1 MSATGEVA
9 TPVGTPVGTPVA
21 ALLAEGPTV
30 SFEFFPPRSEEAS
43 ATLRTTITELAPLEP
58 SFVSVTYGA
67 GGSTRELTHRLVV
80 DLLAD
85 GINPVAH
92 LTAVEHTVAELT
104 DIVTGYRDAG
114 VRNVLA
120 LRGDAPA
127 GVDAPLRAVEHAID
141 LVHLVRDIVGDG
153 SSIAV
158 AAHPEGHP
166 ASASVAQDRRHLA
179 AKLEAAD
186 YAVTQFFFAAEDYL
200 RLVEDLAALDCHRP
214 VLPGI
219 MPVTNLAQIERFAAL
234 SGATFPAWLAERL
247 QAVGDDPAAVRA
259 VGVEAATELC
269 AELMDAGAPGL
280 HFYTLNRSTATREVA
295 ASLGLSDSTDPM
307 ASAVD
312 AHQ

>member
-1 MSATGEVA
+1 
-9 TPVGTPVGTPVA
+9 
-21 ALLAEGPTV
+21 
-30 SFEFFPPRSEEAS
+30 
-43 ATLRTTITELAPLEP
+43 
-58 SFVSVTYGA
+58 
-67 GGSTRELTHRLVV
+67 
-80 DLLAD
+80 
-85 GINPVAH
+85 
-92 LTAVEHTVAELT
+92 
-104 DIVTGYRDAG
+104 

-127 GVDAPLRAVEHAID
+127 GVDEPLRAVEHAID

-234 SGATFPAWLAERL
+234 SGATFPALLAERL
-247 QAVGDDPAAVRA
+247 RAVGDDPAAVRA

-295 ASLGLSDSTDPM
+295 ANLGLSDSTDPM
-307 ASAVD
+307 ASAAD

>member
-1 MSATGEVA
+1 MSDRPAATDASSGA
-9 TPVGTPVGTPVA
+9 TLGTPVA
-21 ALLAEGPTV
+21 ALLADGPTV
-30 SFEFFPPRSEEAS
+30 SFEFFPPRTEEAA
-43 ATLRTTITELAPLEP
+43 ATLRTTIAELAPLEP

-92 LTAVEHTVAELT
+92 LTAVEHTVDELT
-104 DIVTGYRDAG
+104 DIVAGYRDAG

-127 GVDAPLRAVEHAID
+127 GVEEPMRALEHAID
-141 LVHLVRDIVGDG
+141 LVQLVRATAGAGTSVG
-153 SSIAV
+153 V

-166 ASASVAQDRRHLA
+166 AATSLAEDRRHLA

-186 YAVTQFFFAAEDYL
+186 FAVTQFFFAAEDYE
-200 RLVEDLAALDCHRP
+200 RLVDDLAALDCMKP

-234 SGATFPAWLAERL
+234 SGATFPTWLAERL
-247 QAVGDDPAAVRA
+247 HAVGDDPAAVRA
-259 VGVEAATELC
+259 VGVEVATELC
-269 AELMDAGAPGL
+269 ADLMDAGAPGL

-295 ASLGLSDSTDPM
+295 ANLGLGDPV
-307 ASAVD
+307 A
-312 AHQ
+312 

>member
-1 MSATGEVA
+1 MSATVGA
-9 TPVGTPVGTPVA
+9 PVS
-21 ALLAEGPTV
+21 ALLADGPTV
-30 SFEFFPPRSEEAS
+30 SFEFFPPRTEEAA
-43 ATLRTTITELAPLEP
+43 ATLRTTIAELAPLDP

-85 GINPVAH
+85 GMNPVAH
-92 LTAVEHTVAELT
+92 LTAVEHTVEELT
-104 DIVTGYRDAG
+104 AIVAGHRDAG

-127 GVDAPLRAVEHAID
+127 GVNEPMRALKHAID
-141 LVHLVRDIVGDG
+141 LVHLVRDTAGPG
-153 SSIAV
+153 TSIGV

-166 ASASVAQDRRHLA
+166 AATSVAEDRRHLA

-186 YAVTQFFFAAEDYL
+186 FAVTQFFFAAEDYL
-200 RLVEDLAALDCHRP
+200 RLVEDMIALNCTKP

-234 SGATFPAWLAERL
+234 SGATFPGWLADRL
-247 QAVGDDPAAVRA
+247 HAVGDDPAAVRA
-259 VGVEAATELC
+259 AGVEVATELC
-269 AELMDAGAPGL
+269 ADLMDAGAPGL

-295 ASLGLSDSTDPM
+295 ANLGLGD
-307 ASAVD
+307 
-312 AHQ
+312 

>member
-1 MSATGEVA
+1 MTDAVAGPAGAPVA
-9 TPVGTPVGTPVA
+9 T
-21 ALLAEGPTV
+21 LIAEGPTV
-30 SFEFFPPRSEEAS
+30 SFEFFPPRTPEAA
-43 ATLRTTITELAPLEP
+43 ATLRSTIAELAPLDP

-67 GGSTRELTHRLVV
+67 GGSTHELTHRLVV
-80 DLLAD
+80 DLLDD

-92 LTAVEHTVAELT
+92 LTAVEHTVEELRG
-104 DIVTGYRDAG
+104 IVAGYRDAG

-127 GVDAPLRAVEHAID
+127 DVEEPMRALEHAID
-141 LVHLVRDIVGDG
+141 LVHLVRDVAGQG
-153 SSIAV
+153 TSIGV

-166 ASASVAQDRRHLA
+166 AATSLTEDRRHLA

-186 YAVTQFFFAAEDYL
+186 FAVTQFFFAAEDWE
-200 RLVEDLAALDCHRP
+200 RLVDDLVALDCTRP

-259 VGVEAATELC
+259 VGVEIATELC
-269 AELMDAGAPGL
+269 ADLIDAGAPGL

-295 ASLGLSDSTDPM
+295 ANLGIGG
-307 ASAVD
+307 
-312 AHQ
+312 

>member
-1 MSATGEVA
+1 MSDT
-9 TPVGTPVGTPVA
+9 VGAPVA
-21 ALLAEGPTV
+21 ALLDDGPTV
-30 SFEFFPPRSEEAS
+30 SFEFFPPRTEA
-43 ATLRTTITELAPLEP
+43 AAETLRATIVELAPLEP

-92 LTAVEHTVAELT
+92 LTAVEHTVDELT
-104 DIVTGYRDAG
+104 EIVAGYRDAG

-127 GVDAPLRAVEHAID
+127 GVDEPLRALEHAID
-141 LVHLVRDIVGDG
+141 LVHLVRTTAGEG
-153 SSIAV
+153 TSIGV

-166 ASASVAQDRRHLA
+166 SATSVAEDRRYLA

-186 YAVTQFFFAAEDYL
+186 FAVTQFFFAAEDYL
-200 RLVEDLAALDCHRP
+200 RLVEDLVALGCEKP

-234 SGATFPAWLAERL
+234 SGATFPVWLAERL

-259 VGVEAATELC
+259 VGVEVATQLC
-269 AELMDAGAPGL
+269 ADLMDAGAPGL

-295 ASLGLSDSTDPM
+295 ANLGLG
-307 ASAVD
+307 V
-312 AHQ
+312 

>member
-1 MSATGEVA
+1 MSATGE
-9 TPVGTPVGTPVA
+9 VGTPVGTPVA

-85 GINPVAH
+85 SINPVAH

-247 QAVGDDPAAVRA
+247 RAVGDDPAAVRA

-269 AELMDAGAPGL
+269 AELMDAGSPGL

-295 ASLGLSDSTDPM
+295 ANLGLSDSTDPM

>member
-1 MSATGEVA
+1 MSDT
-9 TPVGTPVGTPVA
+9 GTPVA
-21 ALLAEGPTV
+21 ELLADGPTV
-30 SFEFFPPRSEEAS
+30 SFEFFPPRTEEAA
-43 ATLRTTITELAPLEP
+43 ATLRTTIAELAPLEP

-92 LTAVEHTVAELT
+92 LTAVEHTLDELT
-104 DIVTGYRDAG
+104 AIVDGYRAAG

-120 LRGDAPA
+120 LRGDAPN
-127 GVDAPLRAVEHAID
+127 GVDEPMRALEHAVD
-141 LVHLVRDIVGDG
+141 LVHLVRATAGPGTSVG
-153 SSIAV
+153 V

-166 ASASVAQDRRHLA
+166 AATSLADDRRHLA

-186 YAVTQFFFAAEDYL
+186 FAVTQFFFAAEDYL
-200 RLVEDLAALDCHRP
+200 RLVEDLAALDCGKP

-234 SGATFPAWLAERL
+234 SGATFPAWLAQRL
-247 QAVGDDPAAVRA
+247 HAVGDDPAAVRA
-259 VGVEAATELC
+259 VGVEVATELC
-269 AELMDAGAPGL
+269 ADLMDAGAPGL

-295 ASLGLSDSTDPM
+295 ENLGLG
-307 ASAVD
+307 A
-312 AHQ
+312 

>member
-1 MSATGEVA
+1 MSGRDQDGTAVGTL
-9 TPVGTPVGTPVA
+9 VGTPVGRLVA
-21 ALLAEGPTV
+21 DGPTV
-30 SFEFFPPRSEEAS
+30 SFEFFPPRTEEAA
-43 ATLRTTITELAPLEP
+43 ATLRRTIADLAPLDP

-92 LTAVEHTVAELT
+92 LTAVEHTVDELRS
-104 DIVTGYRDAG
+104 IVAGYSDAG

-127 GVDAPLRAVEHAID
+127 GVDEPHRALEHAID
-141 LVHLVRDIVGDG
+141 LVHLVREVAAPGT
-153 SSIAV
+153 SIGV

-166 ASASVAQDRRHLA
+166 AAASLAEDRRHLA

-186 YAVTQFFFAAEDYL
+186 YAVTQFFFAADDYL
-200 RLVEDLAALDCHRP
+200 RLVDDLAVLGCGKP

-234 SGATFPAWLAERL
+234 SGATFPAWLAEQL
-247 QAVGDDPAAVRA
+247 HAVGDDPAAVRA
-259 VGVEAATELC
+259 VGVEVATELC
-269 AELMDAGAPGL
+269 AMLMDAGAPGL

-295 ASLGLSDSTDPM
+295 TNLGL
-307 ASAVD
+307 AVGGP
-312 AHQ
+312 

>member
-1 MSATGEVA
+1 MTDAVA
-9 TPVGTPVGTPVA
+9 GPAGAPVA
-21 ALLAEGPTV
+21 ALIAEGPTV
-30 SFEFFPPRSEEAS
+30 SFEFFPPRTPEAA
-43 ATLRTTITELAPLEP
+43 ATLRTTIAELAPLDP

-80 DLLAD
+80 DLLGD

-92 LTAVEHTVAELT
+92 LTAVEHTVEELT
-104 DIVTGYRDAG
+104 GIVAGYRDAG

-127 GVDAPLRAVEHAID
+127 DVEEPMRALEHAID
-141 LVHLVRDIVGDG
+141 LVHLVRDVAGQG
-153 SSIAV
+153 TSIGV

-166 ASASVAQDRRHLA
+166 AATSLADDRRHLA

-186 YAVTQFFFAAEDYL
+186 FAVTQFFFAAEEWE
-200 RLVEDLAALDCHRP
+200 RLVDDLVALDCTRP

-234 SGATFPAWLAERL
+234 SGATFPTWLAERL

-259 VGVEAATELC
+259 VGVEVATELC
-269 AELMDAGAPGL
+269 ADLMDAGAPGL

-295 ASLGLSDSTDPM
+295 ANLGIG
-307 ASAVD
+307 V
-312 AHQ
+312 

>member
-1 MSATGEVA
+1 MSAPDARRGTGVPVSTLVA
-9 TPVGTPVGTPVA
+9 D
-21 ALLAEGPTV
+21 GPTV
-30 SFEFFPPRSEEAS
+30 SFEFFPPRTEEA
-43 ATLRTTITELAPLEP
+43 AETLRRTILELAPLDP

-67 GGSTRELTHRLVV
+67 GGSTRDLTHRLVA

-92 LTAVEHTVAELT
+92 LTAVEHTIEELT
-104 DIVTGYRDAG
+104 AIVAGYHEVG

-127 GVDAPLRAVEHAID
+127 GVEEPLRALEHAID
-141 LVHLVRDIVGDG
+141 LVHLVRATAGDG
-153 SSIAV
+153 TSVGV

-166 ASASVAQDRRHLA
+166 ASRSLDEDRRHLA

-186 YAVTQFFFAAEDYL
+186 FAVTQFFFEADDYL
-200 RLVEDLAALDCHRP
+200 RLVDDLAALGCVRP

-234 SGATFPAWLAERL
+234 SGATFPAWLAARL
-247 QAVGDDPAAVRA
+247 HAVGDDPAAVRA
-259 VGVEAATELC
+259 VGVEVATELC
-269 AELMDAGAPGL
+269 ARLVDAGAPGL

-295 ASLGLSDSTDPM
+295 ANLGLGALSG
-307 ASAVD
+307 
-312 AHQ
+312 

>member
-1 MSATGEVA
+1 MSDT
-9 TPVGTPVGTPVA
+9 GTPVA
-21 ALLAEGPTV
+21 ELLADGPTV
-30 SFEFFPPRSEEAS
+30 SFEFFPPRTEEAA
-43 ATLRTTITELAPLEP
+43 ATLRTTIAELAPLEP

-92 LTAVEHTVAELT
+92 LTAVEHTVDELT
-104 DIVTGYRDAG
+104 GIVDGYRAAG

-127 GVDAPLRAVEHAID
+127 GVEEPVRALEHAVD
-141 LVHLVRDIVGDG
+141 LVHLVRATAGPGTSVG
-153 SSIAV
+153 V

-166 ASASVAQDRRHLA
+166 AATSLADDRRHLA

-186 YAVTQFFFAAEDYL
+186 FAVTQFFFAAEDYL
-200 RLVEDLAALDCHRP
+200 RLVEDLAALDCGKP

-247 QAVGDDPAAVRA
+247 HAVGDDPATVRA
-259 VGVEAATELC
+259 VGVEVATELC
-269 AELMDAGAPGL
+269 ADLMDAGAPGL
-280 HFYTLNRSTATREVA
+280 HFYTQNRSTATREVA
-295 ASLGLSDSTDPM
+295 ENLGLG
-307 ASAVD
+307 A
-312 AHQ
+312 

>member
-1 MSATGEVA
+1 MN
-9 TPVGTPVGTPVA
+9 GTPVA
-21 ALLAEGPTV
+21 ELVAAGPTV
-30 SFEFFPPRSEEAS
+30 SFEFFPPRSEAAA
-43 ATLRTTITELAPLEP
+43 ATLRTTIAELAPLEP

-67 GGSTRELTHRLVV
+67 GGSTREVTHRLVV

-92 LTAVEHTVAELT
+92 LTAVEHTVGELEE
-104 DIVTGYRDAG
+104 IVGGYRDAG

-127 GVDAPLRAVEHAID
+127 GVDEPLRAVEHAID
-141 LVHLVRDIVGDG
+141 LVHLVRATAGAGTSVG
-153 SSIAV
+153 V

-166 ASASVAQDRRHLA
+166 SSPTLAEDRRHLA

-186 YAVTQFFFAAEDYL
+186 FAVTQFFFDADDYL

-234 SGATFPAWLAERL
+234 SGATFPVWLADRL

-259 VGVEAATELC
+259 IGVEVATQLC
-269 AELMDAGAPGL
+269 ARLMDAGAPGL

-295 ASLGLSDSTDPM
+295 ANLGLS
-307 ASAVD
+307 A
-312 AHQ
+312 

>member
-1 MSATGEVA
+1 VT
-9 TPVGTPVGTPVA
+9 GTPVA
-21 ALLAEGPTV
+21 ELVAAGPTV
-30 SFEFFPPRSEEAS
+30 SFEFFPPRSEAAA
-43 ATLRTTITELAPLEP
+43 ATLRTTIAELAPLEP

-67 GGSTRELTHRLVV
+67 GGSTRDLTHRLVV

-92 LTAVEHTVAELT
+92 LTAVEHTVAELE
-104 DIVTGYRDAG
+104 DIVGGYRDAG

-127 GVDAPLRAVEHAID
+127 GVEEPLRAVEHAID
-141 LVHLVRDIVGDG
+141 LVHLVRATAGPGTSVG
-153 SSIAV
+153 V

-166 ASASVAQDRRHLA
+166 SSPSLAEDRRHLA

-186 YAVTQFFFAAEDYL
+186 FAVTQFFFEAEPYL
-200 RLVEDLAALDCHRP
+200 QLVEDLAALDCHRP

-234 SGATFPAWLAERL
+234 SGATFPVWLAERL

-259 VGVEAATELC
+259 IGVEVATELC
-269 AELMDAGAPGL
+269 AQLMDAGAPGL

-295 ASLGLSDSTDPM
+295 ANLGLS
-307 ASAVD
+307 A
-312 AHQ
+312 

>member
-1 MSATGEVA
+1 MN
-9 TPVGTPVGTPVA
+9 GTPVA
-21 ALLAEGPTV
+21 ELVAAGPTV
-30 SFEFFPPRSEEAS
+30 SFEFFPPRSEAAA
-43 ATLRTTITELAPLEP
+43 ATLRTTIAELAPLEP

-67 GGSTRELTHRLVV
+67 GGSTREVTHRLVV

-92 LTAVEHTVAELT
+92 LTAVEHTVGELEE
-104 DIVTGYRDAG
+104 IVGGYRDAG

-127 GVDAPLRAVEHAID
+127 GVDDPLRAVEHAID
-141 LVHLVRDIVGDG
+141 LVHLVRATAGAGTSVG
-153 SSIAV
+153 V

-166 ASASVAQDRRHLA
+166 SSPTLAEDRRHLA

-186 YAVTQFFFAAEDYL
+186 FAVTQFFFDADDYL

-234 SGATFPAWLAERL
+234 SGATFPVWLADRL

-259 VGVEAATELC
+259 IGVEVATQLC
-269 AELMDAGAPGL
+269 ARLMDAGAPGL

-295 ASLGLSDSTDPM
+295 ANLGLS
-307 ASAVD
+307 A
-312 AHQ
+312 

>member
-1 MSATGEVA
+1 MSDAGV
-9 TPVGTPVGTPVA
+9 PVA
-21 ALLAEGPTV
+21 ELLADGPTV
-30 SFEFFPPRSEEAS
+30 SFEFFPPRTEEAA
-43 ATLRTTITELAPLEP
+43 ATLRTTIADLAPLEP

-92 LTAVEHTVAELT
+92 LTAVEHTVDELT
-104 DIVTGYRDAG
+104 TIVGGYRDAG

-127 GVDAPLRAVEHAID
+127 DVEEPLWALEHAVD
-141 LVHLVRDIVGDG
+141 LVHLVRATAGPGTSVG
-153 SSIAV
+153 V

-166 ASASVAQDRRHLA
+166 AATSLADDRRHLA

-186 YAVTQFFFAAEDYL
+186 FAVTQFFFTAEDYL
-200 RLVEDLAALDCHRP
+200 RLVEDLATLGCGKP

-234 SGATFPAWLAERL
+234 SGATFPTWLADRL
-247 QAVGDDPAAVRA
+247 HAVGDDPSAVRA

-269 AELMDAGAPGL
+269 ADLMDAGAPGL

-295 ASLGLSDSTDPM
+295 QNLGLG
-307 ASAVD
+307 A
-312 AHQ
+312 

>member
-1 MSATGEVA
+1 MTDAASGPAA
-9 TPVGTPVGTPVA
+9 APVA
-21 ALLAEGPTV
+21 ALIAEGPTV
-30 SFEFFPPRSEEAS
+30 SFEFFPPRTAESA
-43 ATLRTTITELAPLEP
+43 ATLRTTIAELAPLEP

-67 GGSTRELTHRLVV
+67 GGSTRDLTHRLVV
-80 DLLAD
+80 DLLGD

-92 LTAVEHTVAELT
+92 LTAVEHTVEELT
-104 DIVTGYRDAG
+104 GIVTGYRDAG

-120 LRGDAPA
+120 LRGDAPT
-127 GVDAPLRAVEHAID
+127 GVEEPMRALEHAVD
-141 LVHLVRDIVGDG
+141 LVHLVRDVAGQG
-153 SSIAV
+153 TSIGV

-166 ASASVAQDRRHLA
+166 AATSLADDRRHLA

-186 YAVTQFFFAAEDYL
+186 FAVTQFFFAAEDYL
-200 RLVEDLAALDCHRP
+200 RLVDDLVALGCTRP

-259 VGVEAATELC
+259 VGVEVATELC
-269 AELMDAGAPGL
+269 ADLMDAGAPGL

-295 ASLGLSDSTDPM
+295 ANLGIG
-307 ASAVD
+307 A
-312 AHQ
+312 